1 MDWSTLGCA
10 RYGHTTYAPDE
21 PELRAQLGATAADGE
36 AWRCLRC
43 ATFVPGPPDAS
54 GPASAAPVVPRG
66 KEVRSQVILRLFA
79 LERFIRAAIFLLA
92 GYLLWRFRS
101 SQSSIERKFDRELPV
116 LRGLFRELG
125 FDIDHSK
132 LVGLLR
138 HALTLSSH
146 TLTLLAAGAVL
157 YAVIEVIE
165 GVGLWQARRWGE
177 YFAFVATSLGLPL
190 EIYDLSRHVTW
201 LPLLLFGLN
210 LLLVVYLAVT
220 KRLFGIRG
228 GKAAY
233 DARLREE
240 SVLEAA
246 VEAARRDKDPV
257 AADPAPTRASTAR
270 ASTARASTARASTAR
285 ASTAQAST
293 AGADAES
300 EAEGEANA
308 EPQAAAEPQGNA
320 GTDGA
325 AARPPARAGA
335 PFGPAPPDGPGQAD
349 SR

>member
-21 PELRAQLGATAADGE
+21 PELRSQLGATAAEGE

-43 ATFVPGPPDAS
+43 ATFVSGPPDAS
-54 GPASAAPVVPRG
+54 GPASAAPAVPRG
-66 KEVRSQVILRLFA
+66 KEIRSQLILRLFA
-79 LERFIRAAIFLLA
+79 LERFIRAAIFLVA
-92 GYLLWRFRS
+92 GYLLWHFRG
-101 SQSSIERKFDRELPV
+101 SQSSVERRFNRELPV

-125 FDIDHSK
+125 FNIDHSK

-157 YAVIEVIE
+157 YAVIEVVE
-165 GVGLWQARRWGE
+165 AVGLWQARRWGE

-190 EIYDLSRHVTW
+190 EIYDLTRKVSW
-201 LPLLLFGLN
+201 LPLVLLGLN

-246 VEAARRDKDPV
+246 VAAARREAGPGATAQDAASAAKTGIDAAPGDAGAEPAAAGEPRSDTGAAE
-257 AADPAPTRASTAR
+257 AADVAP
-270 ASTARASTARASTAR
+270 
-285 ASTAQAST
+285 
-293 AGADAES
+293 
-300 EAEGEANA
+300 
-308 EPQAAAEPQGNA
+308 PV
-320 GTDGA
+320 
-325 AARPPARAGA
+325 RAGA
-335 PFGPAPPDGPGQAD
+335 HVGPAPPGQG
-349 SR
+349 SSPTLR

>member
-10 RYGHTTYAPDE
+10 RYGHTTYAPEE
-21 PELRAQLGATAADGE
+21 PELRAQLGASAADGE

-43 ATFVPGPPDAS
+43 ATFVSGPPGAS
-54 GPASAAPVVPRG
+54 GPASAAPAVPRG
-66 KEVRSQVILRLFA
+66 REIRSQLILRLFA
-79 LERFIRAAIFLLA
+79 IERFIRAAIFFLA
-92 GYLLWRFRS
+92 GYLLWRFRG
-101 SQSSIERKFDRELPV
+101 SQSSIERRFNQELPV

-138 HALTLSSH
+138 HALTLSSN

-165 GVGLWQARRWGE
+165 AVGLWQARRWGE

-190 EIYDLSRHVTW
+190 EIYDLTRKVSW
-201 LPLLLFGLN
+201 LPLVLLGLN

-228 GKAAY
+228 GKTAY
-233 DARLREE
+233 EARLREE

-246 VEAARRDKDPV
+246 ADAARREAEP
-257 AADPAPTRASTAR
+257 RATGR
-270 ASTARASTARASTAR
+270 AET
-285 ASTAQAST
+285 
-293 AGADAES
+293 GADAVSGDSRAEPGADRARANGG
-300 EAEGEANA
+300 AEGA
-308 EPQAAAEPQGNA
+308 
-320 GTDGA
+320 TA
-325 AARPPARAGA
+325 AARPGQAGA
-335 PFGPAPPDGPGQAD
+335 PLGPPPPDEQGSPNL
-349 SR
+349 R